1 MECQRYAGVAG
12 LIWFIC
18 HQVVVR
24 YRRFTIKENDTG
36 KMMVHEKLTK
46 FQLILL
52 MACILVG
59 SGCRKQVTA
68 TDMDMTEYGW
78 VLYDE
83 GKFTESNEWFL
94 SAVVRDT
101 TYTDGYNGQGWT
113 FGKLGEI
120 DSSIVRFT
128 KGLAKAYKDTTWEDM
143 KLLMQDPPHDP
154 AIECTAGLTL
164 AHHADN
170 SHGKAVQFGINL
182 LTMVRDTTYE
192 VSKGSPAWQFSRDEN
207 INSKHIIWTI
217 SSSYFSQGK
226 YTESLDYANRL
237 NLIDSTFDVTVVEGV
252 QKLAMEISR
261 LRTTL

>member
-1 MECQRYAGVAG
+1 
-12 LIWFIC
+12 
-18 HQVVVR
+18 
-24 YRRFTIKENDTG
+24 
-36 KMMVHEKLTK
+36 MMVHEKIKKL
-46 FQLILL
+46 QLVLL

-68 TDMDMTEYGW
+68 TDEDMSEYGW
-78 VLYDE
+78 MLYTE
-83 GKFTESNEWFL
+83 GKFPESNEWFL
-94 SAVVRDT
+94 SAVLRDT

-128 KGLAKAYKDTTWEDM
+128 KGLAKAYEDTTWEDM

-164 AHHADN
+164 AYHAN
-170 SHGKAVQFGINL
+170 NLHGKSLQYGIQL
-182 LTMVRDTTYE
+182 LTMVNDSSYT
-192 VSKGSPAWQFSRDEN
+192 VNKGNPAWKFSRDAN

-226 YTESLDYANRL
+226 YKESLDYANRL
-237 NLIDSTFDVTVVEGV
+237 NVIDSTFDVTIVEGI
-252 QKLAMEISR
+252 QKLSIEIAR
-261 LRTTL
+261 LRLNL

>member
-24 YRRFTIKENDTG
+24 YRLFTIKENDTG
-36 KMMVHEKLTK
+36 KMMVHEKVTK

-68 TDMDMTEYGW
+68 
-78 VLYDE
+78 
-83 GKFTESNEWFL
+83 
-94 SAVVRDT
+94 
-101 TYTDGYNGQGWT
+101 
-113 FGKLGEI
+113 
-120 DSSIVRFT
+120 
-128 KGLAKAYKDTTWEDM
+128 
-143 KLLMQDPPHDP
+143 
-154 AIECTAGLTL
+154 
-164 AHHADN
+164 
-170 SHGKAVQFGINL
+170 
-182 LTMVRDTTYE
+182 TTYE

-237 NLIDSTFDVTVVEGV
+237 NVIDSTFDVTVVEGI
-252 QKLAMEISR
+252 QKLATEIAR
-261 LRTTL
+261 LRAPP